1 MHPCTLKIDFCTLII
16 AFVLWKYVFVF
27 WKYALVLWTHNG
39 CALWNQCFILW
50 KYFLYFEKYICSL
63 KLYYTLARWK
73 NSVFVLW
80 KYVFVNS
87 SFFLYFEDKCV
98 LLWKYTLDCS
108 LFDLEGILLYF
119 ASIIFLHTLP
129 QCLGKGKVVL
139 NFFYNSKLP
148 RCWGY
153 HLRLSGFLHSIFA
166 AECPLVEGCCT
177 GQPPIYAWV
186 YGRVCVNI
194 NFLPPGWEATCWHGG
209 TCVKR
214 GGPGARW
221 RVSLVDVAVAGS
233 PVGVGVAQKRLNR
246 WAPQG
251 SWFPGKWLVDWG
263 FEYLYSII
271 GRRISS

>member
-1 MHPCTLKIDFCTLII
+1 MFYTLKIFFILRKIHLFFETILYFGTLKKQCFCTLE
-16 AFVLWKYVFVF
+16 V
-27 WKYALVLWTHNG
+27 
-39 CALWNQCFILW
+39 CFC
-50 KYFLYFEKYICSL
+50 KFK
-63 KLYYTLARWK
+63 
-73 NSVFVLW
+73 
-80 KYVFVNS
+80 
-87 SFFLYFEDKCV
+87 FFLYFEGKCV

-129 QCLGKGKVVL
+129 QCLGKAKVVL

-177 GQPPIYAWV
+177 GQLPIYAWV

-194 NFLPPGWEATCWHGG
+194 NFLPLGWEATCWHGG